1 MHPLKKLY
9 CRTFQTVF
17 KLAIPFLP
25 YRSPELLHGMD
36 ELIDK
41 LKALKLNHVLLVTD
55 KGIRS
60 LGLTS
65 HLEQLME
72 QNNIFCTVY
81 DGTVAN
87 PTTDNVEEALHL
99 YKLPVGGYYMV
110 YYYHLLRKSCDS
122 GCCVCFRQLCT

>member
-41 LKALKLNHVLLVTD
+41 LKA
-55 KGIRS
+55 
-60 LGLTS
+60 
-65 HLEQLME
+65 
-72 QNNIFCTVY
+72 
-81 DGTVAN
+81 
-87 PTTDNVEEALHL
+87 
-99 YKLPVGGYYMV
+99 
-110 YYYHLLRKSCDS
+110 
-122 GCCVCFRQLCT
+122 